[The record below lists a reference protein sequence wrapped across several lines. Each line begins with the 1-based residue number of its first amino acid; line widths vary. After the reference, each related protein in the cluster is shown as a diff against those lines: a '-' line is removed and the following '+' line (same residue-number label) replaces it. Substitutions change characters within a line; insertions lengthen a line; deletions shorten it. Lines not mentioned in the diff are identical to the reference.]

1 MKGYKTIKNPT
12 YNDIVDAVSQ
22 CAREAYLLGNREAV
36 LDDIGAAA
44 LLHPILNEIDEAAA
58 IKHAKRR
65 RLPADSFSSRLLE
78 DGSTSDRAEDVREA
92 QKRRDKKASTLI
104 DKYTQTEWERLG
116 YSHGRDYP
124 FRRMTHMSTRF
135 IQAHAYLR
143 DEIALEAA
151 TADMAAEKD
160 TKSPK
165 RGEPT
170 ANLMLWFSA
179 FWLVSNPEAYKGLLA
194 EWRENLRNPEPLEP
208 IEEGH
213 PEIRD
218 NYFDMLH
225 KFFKYHLAHKDNI
238 SDVPSFYFEENF
250 DALVSQNLPKEAFF
264 PVVPIELY
272 GRYFPNG

>member
-12 YNDIVDAVSQ
+12 YNDIVEAASQ

-58 IKHAKRR
+58 IKYAKRR

-78 DGSTSDRAEDVREA
+78 DGSTSDHAEDVREA
-92 QKRRDKKASTLI
+92 QKRRDKKAACMI
-104 DKYTQTEWERLG
+104 DKYTAAEWERLG

-124 FRRMTHMSTRF
+124 FRRMTHMSARF
-135 IQAHAYLR
+135 VSAHAYLR
-143 DEIALEAA
+143 DNIAAEINAA
-151 TADMAAEKD
+151 HMAAEQD
-160 TKSPK
+160 TKHPN
-165 RGEPT
+165 GGDPT
-170 ANLMLWFSA
+170 ETLLEWFSA
-179 FWLVSNPEAYKGLLA
+179 FWLVSNPEAYMGLLD
-194 EWRENLRNPEPLEP
+194 EWRENLGNEEPLEP

-213 PEIRD
+213 PEVRD

-225 KFFKYHLAHKDNI
+225 KFFEYHLAHKDNV
-238 SDVPSFYFEENF
+238 SENPAFYFEENF

-264 PVVPIELY
+264 PVIPIEVY
-272 GRYFPNG
+272 GRYFPG